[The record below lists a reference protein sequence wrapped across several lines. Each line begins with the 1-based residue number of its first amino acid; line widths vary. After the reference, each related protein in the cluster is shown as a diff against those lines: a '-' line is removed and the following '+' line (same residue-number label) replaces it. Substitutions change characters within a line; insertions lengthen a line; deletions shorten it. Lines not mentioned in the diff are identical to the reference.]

1 MKLKFRCV
9 LLFACYAVTLF
20 YFVPISYAQSSRSE
34 REIPTDDDPLLQPL
48 PPGIR
53 LRVFIHTPRVV
64 EPNHLGTCDPITTD
78 SYTYAVAPWR
88 IPPGGIK
95 WKFSESTVPTGVAKV
110 DALTAIQ
117 DAFGTWNSEFEGN
130 NLLAPFEYDGK
141 TTVKN
146 TRLDGT
152 NAVLWKSLCAGIM
165 GETYVWYNKDKG
177 YVAEVDTAFNNRH
190 PWFIFNESLGEC
202 QSPPDAPDA
211 YDVQN
216 IATHEFG
223 HWIGLGDVFAED
235 LTMYLLGAGGELK
248 KRTLGTGDKS
258 GVDSKYPPLP

>member
-1 MKLKFRCV
+1 MKLKFHCG
-9 LLFACYAVTLF
+9 LLFACYAVTMF
-20 YFVPISYAQSSRSE
+20 YFVPVSYAQPSRSE

-64 EPNHLGTCDPITTD
+64 EPVHLGTCDPTTTD
-78 SYTYAVAPWR
+78 SYAYAVAPWR
-88 IPPGGIK
+88 LPPEGIA
-95 WKFSESTVPTGVAKV
+95 WSLSEATVPKLPGA
-110 DALTAIQ
+110 AAARTAIGK
-117 DAFGTWNSEFEGN
+117 AFTKWNDILGDLGAEPRFTE
-130 NLLAPFEYDGK
+130 NLFP

-152 NAVLWKSLCAGIM
+152 NAVLWKSLRAGII
-165 GETYVWYNKDKG
+165 GETYVWYNEATG
-177 YVAEVDTAFNNRH
+177 ELIEVDTAFNNRH
-190 PWFIFNESLGEC
+190 PWRIFSATDGCSNEF
-202 QSPPDAPDA
+202 DA

-248 KRTLGTGDKS
+248 KRSPETGDKN
-258 GVDSKYPPLP
+258 GVSCIYLGICPP